1 MLKPFHL
8 SASEAH
14 QRLQELAKVDGQR
27 AVTEFFSEDP
37 NRFHSMHAETA
48 GLLMDWSKQRISK
61 STMKALH
68 ELASE
73 ADWQKGRKALFSG
86 DPINQ
91 TEGRAV
97 LHMAMRAEAG
107 DSFNVNGLDVMP
119 DVLEVREKML
129 AFADEVRS
137 QPAIRNVV
145 NIGIGGSDLGPLM
158 VTKALRRFHDGGP
171 AIHFVS
177 NVDGAHLD
185 AVLDGLDP
193 RTTMFVVVSKTFT
206 TQETMANAMA
216 AKDWLIASLGEEAVK
231 SHFAAV
237 STNMEAAGKFGIV
250 SDRIFGFSDWVGGRY
265 SLWGPVGLSIA
276 CGIGSVHFRS
286 LLKGARAMDV
296 HFQEAPDEQNLPL
309 ISALIGIW
317 SREYLGFETQVVLPY
332 AQDLDR
338 LPAYLQQADMESNG
352 KSTGRDGEPVAHH
365 TGAVVW
371 GEAGTNGQHAFYQLL
386 HQGTSIHPADIIAVK
401 SPMSPHL
408 GHHEKLLAN
417 AIAQAEALMVGKS
430 KGQVVREMKVDG
442 ATPDEIDAIS
452 PHRVFK
458 GNRPST
464 FFLLDELDPETVGQ
478 LIAFYEHRIFVQGL
492 IWNICSYDQWGV
504 ELGKVL
510 AKQIL
515 SEWSDE
521 AKGKHDPSTDA
532 LMKKCQM
539 HR

>member
-1 MLKPFHL
+1 
-8 SASEAH
+8 
-14 QRLQELAKVDGQR
+14 
-27 AVTEFFSEDP
+27 
-37 NRFHSMHAETA
+37 
-48 GLLMDWSKQRISK
+48 
-61 STMKALH
+61 
-68 ELASE
+68 
-73 ADWQKGRKALFSG
+73 
-86 DPINQ
+86 
-91 TEGRAV
+91 
-97 LHMAMRAEAG
+97 
-107 DSFNVNGLDVMP
+107 
-119 DVLEVREKML
+119 
-129 AFADEVRS
+129 
-137 QPAIRNVV
+137 
-145 NIGIGGSDLGPLM
+145 
-158 VTKALRRFHDGGP
+158 
-171 AIHFVS
+171 
-177 NVDGAHLD
+177 
-185 AVLDGLDP
+185 
-193 RTTMFVVVSKTFT
+193 
-206 TQETMANAMA
+206 
-216 AKDWLIASLGEEAVK
+216 
-231 SHFAAV
+231 
-237 STNMEAAGKFGIV
+237 
-250 SDRIFGFSDWVGGRY
+250 
-265 SLWGPVGLSIA
+265 
-276 CGIGSVHFRS
+276 
-286 LLKGARAMDV
+286 
-296 HFQEAPDEQNLPL
+296 L

-352 KSTGRDGEPVAHH
+352 KSTGRDGEPVEHH

-430 KGQVVREMKVDG
+430 KSQVVREMKVDG

-452 PHRVFK
+452 PHRVFN